1 MADITLNQPHMR
13 HAELFSMEATYL
25 ICPDSTADQLM
36 NDASS
41 LLGGAIAV
49 LEGAFERLDGQM
61 YAALHLMQ
69 QAKGMHDEAHSK
81 LISAGHIEV

>member
-1 MADITLNQPHMR
+1 MAENTLNQPHTK

-25 ICPDSTADQLM
+25 ISPDSTVDQLM

-41 LLGGAIAV
+41 MLNGAIAV
-49 LEGAFERLDGQM
+49 LESAFEKLDGEI
-61 YAALHLMQ
+61 YAALHLIK

-81 LISAGHIEV
+81 LVHAGHVEV